1 MIDIVKFIPSDR
13 APQLF
18 ALALPKKTKKNVKSS
33 QVHVNTQPK

>member
-18 ALALPKKTKKNVKSS
+18 ALALPKKQKKREILTSAC
-33 QVHVNTQPK
+33 